1 MYVDS
6 VIAFSNRLYVK
17 VNNIVFIA
25 ITISLDCTVSLTER
39 IVSPLVLVDLPYRP
53 ILTRYKDSSTLYVA
67 GILEPILTRLSSTL
81 PGAGNPTLLVLIDYT
96 NTVIKAVRLVIL
108 ATNTNDVQV
117 VLT

>member
-6 VIAFSNRLYVK
+6 EIAFSNRLYVK

-25 ITISLDCTVSLTER
+25 ITISLDRTVSLTER

-67 GILEPILTRLSSTL
+67 GILEPVLTRLSSTL
-81 PGAGNPTLLVLIDYT
+81 PSASNPAMLIPIDYADAI
-96 NTVIKAVRLVIL
+96 IKAIGLVIF
-108 ATNTNDVQV
+108 ATNANDVQV